1 MAPKAKQK
9 EKERTEEDQAAH
21 DQHEGI
27 IQKAVASGVRHHQLI
42 SQHLTDLKHISSR
55 ASLLP
60 TPPSCAE

>member
-27 IQKAVASGVRHHQLI
+27 IKKAVASGVSQHHFI
-42 SQHLTDLKHISSR
+42 GQHLTTEACQHSS
-55 ASLLP
+55 
-60 TPPSCAE
+60 